1 MAETVV
7 GIDIGFGFTKATD
20 GKDFLIFKSV
30 YGEAVDL
37 QFRENLLDTNIHDEH
52 IQIEINETAYFV
64 GELAERQSSSR
75 SFTLDQNQFVSS
87 SSKILAL
94 GALSKLIQ
102 KPEQT
107 IKLVVG
113 LPIGHYRQ
121 YKETLAKMLKN
132 THKFTSIHADG
143 TTTTMKVAVEDVR
156 VLPQPIGTVMD
167 RLLGPNGTP
176 KSQRF
181 ATDKIGVIDV
191 GFRTTDYTI
200 ADKGRYS
207 ERGSLT
213 TRNGISKAFSKI
225 GNKLK
230 EACNIDIEIYRL
242 FEAVDTGSIKIRGK
256 SYDLKPITEKS
267 FKQLATAIA
276 ADANTVWAD
285 DWDIDAIMITGGGGA
300 VLAPYIESQ
309 LEGVVIPIKQ
319 DLDYRLHNVRGYYKF
334 GLYTWHHNANK
345 KGSE

>member
-1 MAETVV
+1 MTQTII

-37 QFRENLLDTNIHDEH
+37 QIQEKLLGESNHDEH
-52 IQIEINETAYFV
+52 IQIEIDDTAYFV
-64 GELAERQSSSR
+64 GELAERQSSNR
-75 SFTLDQNQFVSS
+75 SFTLDQKQFISS
-87 SSKILAL
+87 SSQVLAL
-94 GALSKLIQ
+94 SALSKLVHEPTQ
-102 KPEQT
+102 S

-121 YKETLAKMLKN
+121 YKDELAEMLKK
-132 THKFTSIHADG
+132 THLFTAIDAHHQRIDY
-143 TTTTMKVAVEDVR
+143 TITVTDVR

-167 RLLGPNGTP
+167 RLLGTLGMP
-176 KSQRF
+176 KNQRF
-181 ATDKIGVIDV
+181 ATDKIGIIDV

-200 ADKGRYS
+200 SDKGRYS

-213 TRNGISKAFSKI
+213 TRNGISRAFVKI
-225 GNKLK
+225 STKLK
-230 EACNIDIEIYRL
+230 EACDIDIEIYRL
-242 FEAVDTGSIKIRGK
+242 FEAVDSGSIKIRGK
-256 SYDLKPITEKS
+256 SYDLKSVSEAS

-276 ADANTVWAD
+276 ADANTTWAD

-309 LEGVVIPIKQ
+309 LEGVTIPIQQ
-319 DLDYRLHNVRGYYKF
+319 DLDYRLHNVRGYLKY
-334 GLYTWHHNANK
+334 GLYTWQ
-345 KGSE
+345 KGEA

>member
-1 MAETVV
+1 MAETVI

-20 GKDFLIFKSV
+20 GKDFLVFKSV

-37 QFRENLLDTNIHDEH
+37 QFRENLLDNVKNDEH
-52 IQIEINETAYFV
+52 IQIEIDDTQYFV

-87 SSKILAL
+87 SSKILAFA
-94 GALSKLIQ
+94 ALSKLVHE
-102 KPEQT
+102 PEQS

-121 YKETLAKMLKN
+121 YKEDLGKMLKN
-132 THKFTSIHADG
+132 THVFTAIDTQG
-143 TTTTMKVAVEDVR
+143 KQTEFKIKVTDVR

-167 RLLGPNGTP
+167 RLLGTQGMP

-181 ATDKIGVIDV
+181 ATDKIGIIDV

-200 ADKGRYS
+200 SDKGRYS

-225 GNKLK
+225 GSKLK

-242 FEAVDTGSIKIRGK
+242 FEAVDSGSIKIRGK
-256 SYDLKPITEKS
+256 AYDLKPITEKS

-334 GLYTWHHNANK
+334 GLYTWRK
-345 KGSE
+345 KEK

>member
-1 MAETVV
+1 MAETVI
-7 GIDIGFGFTKATD
+7 GIDVGFGFTKATD
-20 GKDFLIFKSV
+20 GKDFLVFKSV

-37 QFRENLLDTNIHDEH
+37 QYKEDLLSSPKNDEH
-52 IQIEINETAYFV
+52 LQIEINDTSYFV

-87 SSKILAL
+87 SSKILVLA
-94 GALSKLIQ
+94 ALSRLLHE
-102 KPEQT
+102 PEQS
-107 IKLVVG
+107 IRLVVG

-121 YKETLAKMLKN
+121 YKNDLAEMLKGVHVFSAIDAQEKQ
-132 THKFTSIHADG
+132 TDF
-143 TTTTMKVAVEDVR
+143 KVTVTDVR

-167 RLLGPNGTP
+167 RLLGTQGVP

-181 ATDKIGVIDV
+181 ATDKIGIIDV

-200 ADKGRYS
+200 SDKGRYS

-256 SYDLKPITEKS
+256 AYDLKPITEKS

-334 GLYTWHHNANK
+334 GLYTWRK
-345 KGSE
+345 KED

>member
-1 MAETVV
+1 MTETVI
-7 GIDIGFGFTKATD
+7 GIDVGFGFTKATD
-20 GKDFLIFKSV
+20 GKDFLVFKSV

-37 QFRENLLDTNIHDEH
+37 QFRENLLNTAKHDEH
-52 IQIEINETAYFV
+52 IQIEIQDTPYFV

-75 SFTLDQNQFVSS
+75 SFTLDQHQFVSS
-87 SSKILAL
+87 SSKILVLA
-94 GALSKLIQ
+94 ALSKLLHE
-102 KPEQT
+102 PESS

-121 YKETLAKMLKN
+121 YKNDLGKMLKD
-132 THKFTSIHADG
+132 THIFTATDAQEKQ
-143 TTTTMKVAVEDVR
+143 TEFQVTVTDVR

-167 RLLGPNGTP
+167 RLLGPQGVP

-181 ATDKIGVIDV
+181 ATDKIGIIDV

-200 ADKGRYS
+200 SDKGRYS

-213 TRNGISKAFSKI
+213 TRNGISKAFRKI

-256 SYDLKPITEKS
+256 AYDLKPIIEKS

-285 DWDIDAIMITGGGGA
+285 DWDMDAIMITGGGGA

-334 GLYTWHHNANK
+334 GLYTWRK
-345 KGSE
+345 KEG

>member
-1 MAETVV
+1 VAETVI

-20 GKDFLIFKSV
+20 GKDFLVFKSV

-37 QFRENLLDTNIHDEH
+37 QFRENLLDNVKNDEH
-52 IQIEINETAYFV
+52 IQIEIDDTQYFV

-87 SSKILAL
+87 SSKILAFA
-94 GALSKLIQ
+94 ALSKLVHE
-102 KPEQT
+102 PEQS

-121 YKETLAKMLKN
+121 YKEDLGKMLKN
-132 THKFTSIHADG
+132 THIFNAIDTQGKQTEFKITV
-143 TTTTMKVAVEDVR
+143 TDVR

-167 RLLGPNGTP
+167 RLLGTQGMP

-181 ATDKIGVIDV
+181 ATDKIGIIDV

-200 ADKGRYS
+200 SDKGRYS

-225 GNKLK
+225 GSKLK

-242 FEAVDTGSIKIRGK
+242 FEAVGSGSIKIRGK

-334 GLYTWHHNANK
+334 GLYTWRK
-345 KGSE
+345 KDA

>member
-1 MAETVV
+1 MAETII
-7 GIDIGFGFTKATD
+7 GIDVGFGFTKATD
-20 GKDFLIFKSV
+20 GKDFLVFKSV

-37 QFRENLLDTNIHDEH
+37 QYKEDLLSSPKNDEH
-52 IQIEINETAYFV
+52 LQIEINDTSYFV

-87 SSKILAL
+87 SSKILVLA
-94 GALSKLIQ
+94 ALSKLLHE
-102 KPEQT
+102 PEQS
-107 IKLVVG
+107 IRLVVG

-121 YKETLAKMLKN
+121 YKEDLGKMLKG
-132 THKFTSIHADG
+132 THTFSAIDAQEKQTDF
-143 TTTTMKVAVEDVR
+143 KVTVTDVR

-167 RLLGPNGTP
+167 RLLGTQGVP

-181 ATDKIGVIDV
+181 ATDKIGIIDV

-200 ADKGRYS
+200 SDKGRYS

-256 SYDLKPITEKS
+256 AYDLKPITEKS

-334 GLYTWHHNANK
+334 GLYTWRK
-345 KGSE
+345 KED

>member
-1 MAETVV
+1 MAETVI

-20 GKDFLIFKSV
+20 GKDFLVFKSV
-30 YGEAVDL
+30 YGEAAEL
-37 QFRENLLDTNIHDEH
+37 QFRENLLGKAKHDEH
-52 IQIEINETAYFV
+52 LQVEINETSYFV

-94 GALSKLIQ
+94 AALSKLVHQ
-102 KPEQT
+102 PKQS

-121 YKETLAKMLKN
+121 YKDELAIMLKT
-132 THKFTSIHADG
+132 THTFTAVDADG
-143 TTTTMKVAVEDVR
+143 KSTDFDITVSDVR

-167 RLLGPNGTP
+167 RLLGSNGTP
-176 KSQRF
+176 KNQRF

-200 ADKGRYS
+200 SDKGRYS

-213 TRNGISKAFSKI
+213 TRNGISRAFTKI
-225 GNKLK
+225 GAKLK

-242 FEAVDTGSIKIRGK
+242 FEAVDSGNIKIRGK
-256 SYDLKPITEKS
+256 AYDLKSITEKS

-309 LEGVVIPIKQ
+309 LEGVVIPIQQ
-319 DLDYRLHNVRGYYKF
+319 DLDYRLHNVRGYFKF
-334 GLYTWHHNANK
+334 GLYTWQK
-345 KGSE
+345 KEK

>member
-1 MAETVV
+1 MAETII
-7 GIDIGFGFTKATD
+7 GIDVGFGFTKATD
-20 GKDFLIFKSV
+20 GKDFLVFKSV

-37 QFRENLLDTNIHDEH
+37 QYKEDLLSSPKNDEH
-52 IQIEINETAYFV
+52 LQIEINDTSYFV

-87 SSKILAL
+87 SSKILVLA
-94 GALSKLIQ
+94 ALSKLLHE
-102 KPEQT
+102 PEQS
-107 IKLVVG
+107 IRLVVG

-121 YKETLAKMLKN
+121 YKEDLGKMLKG
-132 THKFTSIHADG
+132 THTFSAIDAQEKQTDF
-143 TTTTMKVAVEDVR
+143 KVTVTDVR

-167 RLLGPNGTP
+167 RLLGTQGVP

-181 ATDKIGVIDV
+181 ATDKIGIIDV

-200 ADKGRYS
+200 SDKGRYS

-256 SYDLKPITEKS
+256 AYDLKPITEKS

-334 GLYTWHHNANK
+334 GLYTWRK
-345 KGSE
+345 KEN

>member
-1 MAETVV
+1 MADTII

-20 GKDFLIFKSV
+20 GKDFLVFKSV

-37 QFRENLLDTNIHDEH
+37 QFREQLLGASSHDEH
-52 IQIEINETAYFV
+52 IQIEIGETPYFI

-75 SFTLDQNQFVSS
+75 SFTLDQNQFISS

-94 GALSKLIQ
+94 GALSKLIHE
-102 KPEQT
+102 PEQT

-121 YKETLAKMLKN
+121 YKETLAKMLKT
-132 THKFTSIHADG
+132 THEFTSVHADG
-143 TTTTMKVAVEDVR
+143 TTTNMKINVSDVR

-167 RLLGPNGTP
+167 RLLNTAGIP

-200 ADKGRYS
+200 SDKGRYS

-213 TRNGISKAFSKI
+213 TKNGISKAFAKI
-225 GNKLK
+225 GTKLK
-230 EACNIDIEIYRL
+230 EASNIDVEIYRL
-242 FEAVDTGSIKIRGK
+242 FEAVDSGSIKIRGK
-256 SYDLKPITEKS
+256 SYDLKPITEKA

-276 ADANTVWAD
+276 TDANTVWAD

-334 GLYTWHHNANK
+334 GLYTWRK
-345 KGSE
+345 KEG

>member
-1 MAETVV
+1 MLI

-20 GKDFLIFKSV
+20 GKDFLVFKSV
-30 YGEAVDL
+30 YGESVDL
-37 QFRENLLDTNIHDEH
+37 QFRENLLQTEKNDEH
-52 IQIEINETAYFV
+52 IQIEIDDTPYFV

-75 SFTLDQNQFVSS
+75 SFTLDQHQFVSS

-94 GALSKLIQ
+94 AALSKLVHEPKQ
-102 KPEQT
+102 S

-121 YKETLAKMLKN
+121 YKKELKETLQT
-132 THKFTSIHADG
+132 THNFTSVDANGVRTEMQI
-143 TTTTMKVAVEDVR
+143 AVSDVR

-167 RLLGPNGTP
+167 RLLGATGIP
-176 KSQRF
+176 KNQRF
-181 ATDKIGVIDV
+181 ASDKIGIIDV

-200 ADKGRYS
+200 SDKGRYS

-213 TRNGISKAFSKI
+213 TRNGISRAFTKI
-225 GNKLK
+225 GAKLK

-242 FEAVDTGSIKIRGK
+242 FEAIDSGSIKIRGK
-256 SYDLKPITEKS
+256 SYDLKPITERS
-267 FKQLATAIA
+267 FQQLATAIA
-276 ADANTVWAD
+276 TDANTLWAD
-285 DWDIDAIMITGGGGA
+285 DWDMDAIMITGGGGA
-300 VLAPYIESQ
+300 VLAPYIEKQ

-334 GLYTWHHNANK
+334 GLYTWRTK
-345 KGSE
+345 EQ